1 MIGQGK
7 VHHPGDILG
16 DRYRIEKLIGFGG
29 MGVVYLAHDLKLN
42 TTVALK
48 MLRSP
53 QDYVNIERLRQEI
66 LLARKVT
73 HENVC
78 RVHDL
83 GEIGGEEFISMEHMI
98 GRPVK
103 DVLVREGVFPIGRG
117 LKIARQTLLGLEAAH
132 RMGVI
137 HCDLKPENVFLLE
150 DDGVKVMDFG
160 ISRAKDQPIEKDAP
174 IMGTP
179 EFLAPEQ
186 IRNEAVDGRTD
197 LYAVGIILYEMFTGK
212 VPFENEDV
220 YALLDQV
227 LYDAPPKP
235 SFHREDLP
243 EGLESIILRAIEK
256 EPSKRYQSAREFLD
270 AVDRFEGHLVDQM
283 LKELSVARQ
292 KMLRLMVVVEAQRAF
307 SSALDLD
314 TLLETILQVTTREAD
329 ADRGTIFLVDRKKD
343 VLWSRILEGDKQI
356 RIELPL
362 GKGIAGMVAASGE
375 TLNIPDA
382 YADPRFNPDVD
393 RTSGYI
399 TRNLLCVAM
408 RSYAGEIEGVIEL
421 LNKKAGP
428 FTREDEDFLKE
439 VCAHAATILE
449 HGQMQE
455 ERLQQAQLRNELSFA
470 SLLQK
475 KLFPEP
481 HLDINGLEVAY
492 HRFGEGVIGGN
503 YFDLIP
509 MDDDRTFLMLAD
521 TSQPGLGAALVASN
535 FQGAFRLL
543 VEESESLLSLIMKLN
558 GQIHR
563 ASLEQL
569 FVSCIGGIFDR
580 RAGTFDFVNAGHPA
594 AFRLAADGN
603 LAYLSASGVALG
615 LETDYPYTDSRIPVQ
630 RGDCFC
636 FFTPGLVETENRDGA
651 FYPVKRL
658 QERLATSRTQPL
670 PRALEALVADWE
682 AFLDRREVAKD
693 ATLVLVRIS

>member
-1 MIGQGK
+1 
-7 VHHPGDILG
+7 
-16 DRYRIEKLIGFGG
+16 
-29 MGVVYLAHDLKLN
+29 
-42 TTVALK
+42 
-48 MLRSP
+48 
-53 QDYVNIERLRQEI
+53 
-66 LLARKVT
+66 
-73 HENVC
+73 
-78 RVHDL
+78 
-83 GEIGGEEFISMEHMI
+83 MEHMV

-103 DVLVREGVFPIGRG
+103 DVLVREGAFPIGRG

-186 IRNEAVDGRTD
+186 IRNETVDGRTD
-197 LYAVGIILYEMFTGK
+197 LYAVGIILYELFTGK
-212 VPFENEDV
+212 VPFEHEDV
-220 YALLDQV
+220 YALLDLV
-227 LYDAPPKP
+227 LYDPPPKP
-235 SFHREDLP
+235 SLHRADLP
-243 EGLESIILRAIEK
+243 EGLEAIILRAIEK

-270 AVDRFEGHLVDQM
+270 ALDRFEGHLVDQM

-314 TLLETILQVTTREAD
+314 TLLETILQVTTREAN
-329 ADRGTIFLVDRKKD
+329 ADRGTIFLVDRKKQ
-343 VLWSRILEGDKQI
+343 VLWSRVLEGDAQI

-362 GKGIAGMVAASGE
+362 GKGIAGMVASSGE
-375 TLNIPDA
+375 SLNIPDA
-382 YADPRFNPDVD
+382 YADPRFNAEVD
-393 RTSGYI
+393 RASGYV

-408 RSYAGEIEGVIEL
+408 RSYAGEIVGVIEL
-421 LNKKAGP
+421 LNKRGGG
-428 FTREDEDFLKE
+428 FTREDEDFLTE

-455 ERLQQAQLRNELSFA
+455 ERLQQAQLRQELSFA

-481 HLDINGLEVAY
+481 HLRLGGLEVVH

-503 YFDLIP
+503 YFDVIP
-509 MDDDRTFLMLAD
+509 IDERQVFLMLAD

-543 VEESESLLSLIMKLN
+543 VEESESLLSLVMKLN

-563 ASLEQL
+563 TSLEQL
-569 FVSCIGGIFDR
+569 FISCIGGLFDR
-580 RAGTFDFVNAGHPA
+580 EEGTFNFVNAGHPA
-594 AFRLAADGN
+594 AFRLAADGTVSF
-603 LAYLSASGVALG
+603 LSASGVALG
-615 LETDYPYTDSRIPVQ
+615 LEADYPYTDTRIPA
-630 RGDCFC
+630 RSGDCFC
-636 FFTPGLVETENRDGA
+636 FFTPGLVETGNRDGA

-658 QERLATSRTQPL
+658 QDRLAGARTEPL
-670 PRALEALVADWE
+670 EKVLEAMVADWN
-682 AFLDRREVAKD
+682 AFLDRRDTDKD
-693 ATLVLVRIS
+693 ATLVLVRIP